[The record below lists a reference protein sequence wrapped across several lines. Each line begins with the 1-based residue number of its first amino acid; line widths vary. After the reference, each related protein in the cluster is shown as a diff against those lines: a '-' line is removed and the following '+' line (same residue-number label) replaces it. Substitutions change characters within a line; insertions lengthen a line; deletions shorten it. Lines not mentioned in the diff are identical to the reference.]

1 MEDKTKLRLSLEFIF
16 GKDTG
21 SVAPFEKIEVSRSR
35 RTGRM
40 KHFSYEGEM
49 LGSFRSDGG
58 IALTLYGA
66 NFLYSRGALKGNSI
80 EISRDASEAV
90 SKGLSLFSK
99 HCLSCGANVRP
110 GSEAILLGP
119 SGKIVAVGKAL
130 LSSKAIKQF
139 KSGVAVKVRQGE
151 DN

>member
-1 MEDKTKLRLSLEFIF
+1 MGDKTKLRLSLDFLF
-16 GKDTG
+16 GKDAG
-21 SVAPFEKIEVSRSR
+21 SVVPFEKIVMSKSR
-35 RTGRM
+35 RTGRI
-40 KHFSYEGEM
+40 KHFSYDGEM

-66 NFLYSRGALKGNSI
+66 NFLYSRGALRGNSI

-99 HCLSCGANVRP
+99 HCLSCGENVRP
-110 GSEAILLGP
+110 SSEAILVGP
-119 SGKIVAVGKAL
+119 SGKTVAVGKAL
-130 LSSKAIKQF
+130 LSSNTIKQF
-139 KSGVAVKVRQGE
+139 KSGVAVKVRQGG

>member
-1 MEDKTKLRLSLEFIF
+1 MEDQTKLRLSLEFIF
-16 GKDTG
+16 GKEIG
-21 SVAPFEKIEVSRSR
+21 PVVPFEKIVMLKSR
-35 RTGRM
+35 RTGRI
-40 KHFSYEGEM
+40 KHFSHDGEM

-66 NFLYSRGALKGNSI
+66 NFLYSRGALKANSI
-80 EISRDASEAV
+80 DISRDAAEAV

-99 HCLSCGANVRP
+99 HCLSCGENIRP
-110 GSEAILLGP
+110 GSEAILVDP
-119 SGKIVAVGKAL
+119 SGKTVAVGKAL

>member
-1 MEDKTKLRLSLEFIF
+1 VVDKTKLRLSLEFIF

-21 SVAPFEKIEVSRSR
+21 SAIPFEKIEMSRSR
-35 RTGRM
+35 RTGRL
-40 KHFSYEGEM
+40 KNFSLDGEM

-66 NFLYSRGALKGNSI
+66 NFLYSRGALKANSI
-80 EISRDASEAV
+80 KISKDASEAV
-90 SKGLSLFSK
+90 SKGLSLFAK
-99 HCLSCGANVRP
+99 HCISCGENVRP
-110 GSEAILLGP
+110 SSEAILVGP
-119 SGKIVAVGKAL
+119 SGKTVAVGKAL

-139 KSGVAVKVRQGE
+139 KSGVAVKVRQGA

>member
-21 SVAPFEKIEVSRSR
+21 SVVPLEKIEISKSR
-35 RTGRM
+35 RTGRI
-40 KHFSYEGEM
+40 KHFSYEGK
-49 LGSFRSDGG
+49 LFGSFRSDGG

-66 NFLYSRGALKGNSI
+66 NYLYSRGALKGNSI

-99 HCLSCGANVRP
+99 HALFCGENVRP
-110 GSEAILLGP
+110 SSEALLVGP
-119 SGKIVAVGKAL
+119 SGKTVAVGKAL